1 MDFRYSSTNGGPPWN
16 PLGLTEPGCDIPM
29 LLKSPIW
36 VEYLDIF
43 SDKWQH
49 QFCWQHVD
57 DCWFNPTFNCQ
68 NSCSCWSSS
77 FVCHGCYSMLW
88 FDPHFSWLN
97 LNVFLVCFLL
107 VSSSLQEL
115 LGGALADG
123 PPLILAVD
131 GSRWCRAAEV
141 SYDTQKPQQNNS
153 IYGLAWK
160 FNKKYGRHG
169 IS

>member
-1 MDFRYSSTNGGPPWN
+1 MIVGSIPPLTVKTPVHVGQVPLFVMDV
-16 PLGLTEPGCDIPM
+16 I
-29 LLKSPIW
+29 
-36 VEYLDIF
+36 V
-43 SDKWQH
+43 
-49 QFCWQHVD
+49 
-57 DCWFNPTFNCQ
+57 
-68 NSCSCWSSS
+68 
-77 FVCHGCYSMLW
+77 CYSMLW

-160 FNKKYGRHG
+160 FNKKSGRHG